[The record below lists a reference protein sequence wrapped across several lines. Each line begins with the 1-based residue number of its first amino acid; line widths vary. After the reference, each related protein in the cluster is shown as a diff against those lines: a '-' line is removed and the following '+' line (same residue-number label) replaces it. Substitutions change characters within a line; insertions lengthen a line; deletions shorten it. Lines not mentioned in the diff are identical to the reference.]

1 MYDVSAN
8 IILDS
13 CTRAVSSWD
22 VITSMIKSWV
32 FGTIIAIVRAP
43 CHVLGRA
50 HLQSRLRACTPLTV
64 HDASFVLTLT
74 LLTTVCACCD
84 LCPSDRCVDHTL
96 CLLCVV
102 PKLLQCSGRG

>member
-32 FGTIIAIVRAP
+32 FGTIIAIVRAL
-43 CHVLGRA
+43 CLMLAKV
-50 HLQSRLRACTPLTV
+50 HLQNRLRASVPFTINSLL
-64 HDASFVLTLT
+64 FVPDIP
-74 LLTTVCACCD
+74 C
-84 LCPSDRCVDHTL
+84 
-96 CLLCVV
+96 
-102 PKLLQCSGRG
+102 

>member
-13 CTRAVSSWD
+13 CTRAVSGWD

-43 CHVLGRA
+43 CHMLAKA
-50 HLQSRLRACTPLTV
+50 HL
-64 HDASFVLTLT
+64 
-74 LLTTVCACCD
+74 
-84 LCPSDRCVDHTL
+84 
-96 CLLCVV
+96 
-102 PKLLQCSGRG
+102 